1 MASST
6 PPQTIIEALEDYIF
20 QVGNARSRG
29 TVKTYRQGLK
39 HFITALSENN
49 VEPDQANPNV
59 LSDTAYFLRF
69 IEHLQAANLVA
80 STQKLYLSAVMG
92 FYRYLD
98 AYELAQVNL
107 SRLQNISKQRI
118 GQPGYRLPQFPKE
131 EIEGVIAYAQSLYT
145 QAVDNEHQRLANL
158 RDRAFVLTLADT
170 GLRVHEACGLRR
182 GDIDW
187 NEGRAIVTGKGDKQ
201 AVIRFSERALSAQK
215 DYLNARQKLDG
226 QAGRQLTALPLFA
239 RHDKKAGRN
248 KVKPISTETGRNI
261 IKGRVREALGEEAVG
276 TITPHSFRHYFVT
289 TVLRATG
296 GDIHTAQKL
305 ARHSNIGV
313 TERYA
318 HLSDDKL
325 DRTYHDVFNQE
336 LGNI

>member
-1 MASST
+1 MTFPTS
-6 PPQTIIEALEDYIF
+6 PQTITEALEDYVF
-20 QVGNARSRG
+20 QVGNARSQG
-29 TVKTYRQGLK
+29 TVKTYQQGLK
-39 HFITALSENN
+39 HFTTALSENK
-49 VEPDQANPNV
+49 VDPDRASPNV
-59 LSDTAYFLRF
+59 LSDTVYFLRF
-69 IEHLQAANLVA
+69 IEHIQAANLVA

-98 AYELAQVNL
+98 AYELVQVNI
-107 SRLQNISKQRI
+107 SRLQNISKQRVS
-118 GQPGYRLPQFPKE
+118 QPGYRLPQFPKE
-131 EIEGVIAYAQSLYT
+131 EIERVIAYAQSLYT
-145 QAVDNEHQRLANL
+145 QPVENERQQWANL
-158 RDRAFVLTLADT
+158 RDRAFILTLADT
-170 GLRVHEACGLRR
+170 GLRVHEACSLRR

-201 AVIRFSERALSAQK
+201 AVIRFSERALAAQK

-226 QAGRQLTALPLFA
+226 LAGRQLSALPIFA

-276 TITPHSFRHYFVT
+276 SITPHSFRHYFVT

-318 HLSDDKL
+318 HLSDDEL
-325 DRTYHDVFNQE
+325 DRTYHDVFNH
-336 LGNI
+336 G

>member
-1 MASST
+1 MTSPSS
-6 PPQTIIEALEDYIF
+6 PQTISEALEDYIF
-20 QVGNARSRG
+20 QVGNARSQG
-29 TVKTYRQGLK
+29 TVKTYHQGLK
-39 HFITALSENN
+39 HFAITLSENK
-49 VEPDQANPNV
+49 VDPDQASPDA
-59 LSDTAYFLRF
+59 LSNTVYFLRF

-80 STQKLYLSAVMG
+80 STQKLYISAVMG

-107 SRLQNISKQRI
+107 SRLQNLSKQRV
-118 GQPGYRLPQFPKE
+118 GQPGYRLPQFPKD
-131 EIEGVIAYAQSLYT
+131 EIERVITYAQSLYT
-145 QAVDNEHQRLANL
+145 QPVENEHQQGTDL
-158 RDRAFVLTLADT
+158 REQAFILTLADT

-201 AVIRFSERALSAQK
+201 AVIRFSKRALAAQK
-215 DYLNARQKLDG
+215 DYLSARQKLDG

-296 GDIHTAQKL
+296 GDIHAAQKL
-305 ARHSNIGV
+305 ARHSNISV

-318 HLSDDKL
+318 HLSDDEL
-325 DRTYHDVFNQE
+325 DRTYHDVFNHE
-336 LGNI
+336 

>member
-1 MASST
+1 MTSPTS
-6 PPQTIIEALEDYIF
+6 PPTITAALEDYIF
-20 QVGNARSRG
+20 QVGNIRSQG
-29 TVKTYRQGLK
+29 TVKTYQQGLK
-39 HFITALSENN
+39 HFTTALSNHQID
-49 VEPDQANPNV
+49 PDQASPDV
-59 LSDTAYFLRF
+59 LSDAVYFLRF
-69 IEHLQAANLVA
+69 IEHLQTAQLVA

-98 AYELAQVNL
+98 AYELAPINL
-107 SRLQNISKQRI
+107 SRLQNIAKQRVS
-118 GQPGYRLPQFPKE
+118 QPGYRLPQFPKE
-131 EIEGVIAYAQSLYT
+131 EIEVVIGYAQSLRDIPT
-145 QAVDNEHQRLANL
+145 GENDRQRWINL
-158 RDRAFVLTLADT
+158 RDRAFILTLADT
-170 GLRVHEACGLRR
+170 GLRVHETCNLRR

-201 AVIRFSERALSAQK
+201 AVIRFSERALAAQK

-226 QAGRQLTALPLFA
+226 LAGRKLTALPLFA
-239 RHDKKAGRN
+239 RHDKKAGNN

-261 IKGRVREALGEEAVG
+261 IKGRVREALGEAAVG

-296 GDIHTAQKL
+296 GDIHAAQKL

-318 HLSDDKL
+318 HLSDDEL

-336 LGNI
+336 

>member
-1 MASST
+1 MMASST
-6 PPQTIIEALEDYIF
+6 TPQTIAEALEDYTF
-20 QVGNARSRG
+20 QVGNARSQG

-39 HFITALSENN
+39 HFITTLSKNK
-49 VEPDQANPNV
+49 VDPYQDSSDV
-59 LSDTAYFLRF
+59 LGDTTYFLRF
-69 IEHLQAANLVA
+69 IEHLQTTNLVT
-80 STQKLYLSAVMG
+80 STQKLYISAVMG

-98 AYELAQVNL
+98 AYELAQINI

-131 EIEGVIAYAQSLYT
+131 EIESVIAYAQSLYT
-145 QAVDNEHQRLANL
+145 QTVEKENQRLINL
-158 RDRAFVLTLADT
+158 RDRAFILTLADT
-170 GLRVHEACGLRR
+170 GLRVYEACSLRR

-201 AVIRFSERALSAQK
+201 AVIRFSERALLAQK
-215 DYLNARQKLDG
+215 DYLGVRQKLDSL
-226 QAGRQLTALPLFA
+226 AGRQLTALPIFA

-296 GDIHTAQKL
+296 GDIHAAQKL
-305 ARHSNIGV
+305 ARHSNISV

-318 HLSDDKL
+318 HLSDDEL

-336 LGNI
+336 

>member
-1 MASST
+1 MTSPT
-6 PPQTIIEALEDYIF
+6 LPQTIRQALEDYLF
-20 QVGNARSRG
+20 QLSNARSPG

-39 HFITALSENN
+39 HLNAALRKNDLD
-49 VEPDQANPNV
+49 PDQVGPEV
-59 LSDTAYFLRF
+59 LGGTDHFLRF
-69 IEHLQAANLVA
+69 IEHLQVSNLVA

-107 SRLQNISKQRI
+107 SRLQSLSKQRL

-131 EIEGVIAYAQSLYT
+131 AIERVIAHARSLHT
-145 QAVDNEHQRLANL
+145 NPVESTRQRWINL
-158 RDRAFVLTLADT
+158 RDRAFILTLADT

-182 GDIDW
+182 GDLDW
-187 NEGRAIVTGKGDKQ
+187 NEGRALVIGKGDKQ
-201 AVIRFSERALSAQK
+201 AVIRFSERALTALR
-215 DYLNARQKLDG
+215 DYLGDRQKLDAL
-226 QAGRQLTALPLFA
+226 AGRQLTALPLFA
-239 RHDKKAGRN
+239 RHDKKAGKN

-261 IKGRVREALGEEAVG
+261 IKGRVREALGEAAVG

-305 ARHSNIGV
+305 ARHSNISI

-318 HLSDDKL
+318 HLSDDEL
-325 DRTYHDVFNQE
+325 DRTYHEVFNE
-336 LGNI
+336 E